1 MTDSCDKVLTPPQ
14 PAEKTRK
21 TTTAEI
27 IAGFLPM
34 IIRKPDSKDQWILL
48 ISVQPLR
55 TGICE
60 EIGSDKPAA
69 LVETIE
75 IVADGDESSAN
86 DGDLQSREEK
96 GQAYPGDGQT
106 DTTLTIQHGGTN
118 AKVRVYNV
126 QPWR

>member
-21 TTTAEI
+21 TAIAEI
-27 IAGFLPM
+27 IAGFLPKISLSLAM
-34 IIRKPDSKDQWILL
+34 MIRKPGSKDQWLLL
-48 ISVQPLR
+48 ICIQPQR

-69 LVETIE
+69 LVKAME
-75 IVADGDESSAN
+75 IVADGDESSAD

-96 GQAYPGDGQT
+96 GQTYPGDGQT
-106 DTTLTIQHGGTN
+106 YSILTI
-118 AKVRVYNV
+118 
-126 QPWR
+126 